1 MKKTLY
7 AILGLVLLVSCSD
20 NYLDRLPDTTVGETQ
35 EFFNSESGL
44 KTYSNVFYSFVNWSS
59 VTNDM
64 NSDNCEHTTSPAS
77 IHRGDIY
84 VLPTAQGSN
93 GWSWTQ
99 LRTINYF
106 LQRVEAS
113 TVSDEIKT
121 SYRALARFF
130 RALFYFEKVK
140 AFGDV
145 PWYDRVLNTDDT
157 DQLYKPRDPRSDVM
171 AYVLEDI
178 NYACEHLQAV
188 KYRNTITK
196 YTALAW
202 KSRICLFEGTWLKYR
217 GEDGDAYLSE
227 AVKAAEEL
235 IASNAYGL
243 YTTGNPKS
251 DFRNMFLAQ
260 SVSTDEVIQAYSWA
274 EANFHAYTCFY
285 TVPSRGQYGAT
296 RSLVNDFDMADGT
309 CFYDAYPD
317 KEVRDR
323 LMFGQECAG
332 RDPRLAQSIVT
343 PGYIRAGS
351 ATVSH
356 VGDFSQN
363 RTGYQITKRVGPT
376 TEEDQGDNR
385 DQIIIRYAEVLL
397 NYAEAKA
404 ELGTL
409 TQDDLDKTVNAIRA
423 RVGMPARTLPL
434 KASDAQKAMYT
445 RTSDEN
451 VLEIRRERRVELAF
465 EGFRN
470 DDIRR
475 WNEGH
480 LFRETYE
487 GIYVPALDKLIDLD
501 GDGTNDIYIATNGK
515 LPDAGNR
522 EVGVSYIELQASNG
536 LSNGTSGRFIPYTAP
551 VEPWKDWEYLSAI
564 PTEEITINPN
574 LVQNPGWVDIV
585 K

>member
-7 AILGLVLLVSCSD
+7 AILGLVLLISCSD

-157 DQLYKPRDPRSDVM
+157 ELLYKPRDPRSDVM
-171 AYVLEDI
+171 AHVLEDI

-235 IASNAYGL
+235 ISSNAY
-243 YTTGNPKS
+243 
-251 DFRNMFLAQ
+251 
-260 SVSTDEVIQAYSWA
+260 EI
-274 EANFHAYTCFY
+274 
-285 TVPSRGQYGAT
+285 
-296 RSLVNDFDMADGT
+296 
-309 CFYDAYPD
+309 
-317 KEVRDR
+317 
-323 LMFGQECAG
+323 G
-332 RDPRLAQSIVT
+332 RA
-343 PGYIRAGS
+343 
-351 ATVSH
+351 H
-356 VGDFSQN
+356 V
-363 RTGYQITKRVGPT
+363 
-376 TEEDQGDNR
+376 
-385 DQIIIRYAEVLL
+385 
-397 NYAEAKA
+397 
-404 ELGTL
+404 
-409 TQDDLDKTVNAIRA
+409 
-423 RVGMPARTLPL
+423 
-434 KASDAQKAMYT
+434 
-445 RTSDEN
+445 
-451 VLEIRRERRVELAF
+451 
-465 EGFRN
+465 
-470 DDIRR
+470 
-475 WNEGH
+475 
-480 LFRETYE
+480 
-487 GIYVPALDKLIDLD
+487 
-501 GDGTNDIYIATNGK
+501 
-515 LPDAGNR
+515 
-522 EVGVSYIELQASNG
+522 
-536 LSNGTSGRFIPYTAP
+536 
-551 VEPWKDWEYLSAI
+551 
-564 PTEEITINPN
+564 
-574 LVQNPGWVDIV
+574 
-585 K
+585 